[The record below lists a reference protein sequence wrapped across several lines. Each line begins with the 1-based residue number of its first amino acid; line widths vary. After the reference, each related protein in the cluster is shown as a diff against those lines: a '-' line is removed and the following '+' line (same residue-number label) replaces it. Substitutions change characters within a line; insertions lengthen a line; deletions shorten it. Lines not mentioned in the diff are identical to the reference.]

1 MQAASIVFG
10 FLLIVALCVAA
21 GLPIA
26 VRLPLYREER
36 WPMSFLLG
44 SAVVSGVFFALA
56 TVHMMR
62 RGVVLGFAVA
72 AVAVAWKYGRGFDA
86 AAAFFA
92 KIPKSAL
99 YFFLALFIPFSVLY
113 WANAMAPEWS
123 PDGSSYHLGWI
134 RKYANARGFVSPA
147 ESMYGMLSQGVELLY
162 LGAYLWGK
170 HSSAAMVHWAFFLN
184 LIWLMVCFGRR
195 IGKPVAGLAAAFF
208 VYASPVVGID
218 GTSAYIDLTTAAIGF
233 GVFYLLYVW
242 NTERVLSLVVAAGL
256 LGGFTYAAK
265 YTAAVLAVW
274 GFVVVV
280 WRGGR
285 NWRPAAVFAGMTL
298 VLSAPWMIRNALL
311 LGNPL
316 APFFNKYFP
325 NPHIHILFERLY
337 SEWLRHYDVP
347 HWWELPLEV
356 TVRGLK
362 TGGALGYLFLLA
374 PVALLALRWQAGRWL
389 LGATLFAALPFP
401 MNVGTRFLI
410 PALPFVALAMALAIE
425 VRVVLGVLMLAH
437 ALLAWPNWP
446 PGLMTKTP
454 LQESW
459 RLLRVPWKAALR
471 IEPEAGY
478 LTRRSDGY
486 RRAMLA
492 DRLMAPGTR
501 VLRSNGFA
509 ESYTDR
515 ELLVGYQS
523 ANNEVL
529 QDILYI
535 GMDDSRW
542 PKLHWNFRF
551 PKDRAVKR
559 FRLEQT
565 FAVQVVEEQW
575 NVTEVRLYQGD
586 KEVARDPAWR
596 LTAKPNPW
604 DVQMAFDNSP
614 VTRWRSWETARP
626 GMYMDVD
633 LASPQLLSRIRV
645 ESSWD
650 SPHCRVKLYVDSGDG
665 KLMPVD
671 MEPEL
676 TQEPPNVWMRREV
689 TRELLQRGVRYL
701 MFGADEFG
709 GKDLYENQKEWGIR
723 LLGEESG
730 VWLFEIEPYEPKA
743 GTREILPGN

>member
-1 MQAASIVFG
+1 MQAASILFG
-10 FLLIVALCVAA
+10 FLFVVALCTAA
-21 GLPIA
+21 GMPLVA
-26 VRLPLYREER
+26 RLPLYREER

-56 TVHMMR
+56 SVHMMR
-62 RGVVLGFAVA
+62 RGVLLALLGVA
-72 AVAVAWKYGRGFDA
+72 IWAAWKYRWTVAVGFDA
-86 AAAFFA
+86 
-92 KIPKSAL
+92 IPKSAL
-99 YFFLALFIPFSVLY
+99 YVFFGLFLPFSVLY

-134 RKYANARGFVSPA
+134 RKYANARGFVSPEA
-147 ESMYGMLSQGVELLY
+147 SMYGMLSQGVELLY

-170 HSSAAMVHWAFFLN
+170 HSAAAMVHWAFFLD

-195 IGKPVAGLAAAFF
+195 IGKPAQGLAAAFF

-218 GTSAYIDLTTAAIGF
+218 GTSAYIDLATAAIGF
-233 GVFYLLYVW
+233 GLFYLLYIW
-242 NTERVLSLVVAAGL
+242 NSERATGLLVAAGL

-274 GFVVVV
+274 GFVVVLL
-280 WRGGR
+280 RGR
-285 NWRPAAVFAGMTL
+285 HWRPAAVFAGMTL
-298 VLSAPWMIRNALL
+298 VLSAPWMIRNAVL

-325 NPHIHILFERLY
+325 NPHVHILFEKLY

-356 TVRGLK
+356 TIRGVK

-389 LGATLFAALPFP
+389 LGAALFAALPFP

-410 PALPFVALAMALAIE
+410 PALPFVALAMALALE
-425 VRVVLGVLMLAH
+425 VRLILAGLMVAH

-446 PGLMTKTP
+446 PGLITKTS
-454 LQESW
+454 LEQSW

-471 IEPEAGY
+471 IEPEKDY

-492 DRLMAPGTR
+492 DAKMRPGTR
-501 VLRSNGFA
+501 VLRVNGFA

-515 ELLVGYQS
+515 EILVGYQS
-523 ANNEVL
+523 ANNEKL

-535 GMDDSRW
+535 GADDSRW

-551 PKDRAVKR
+551 PQDRLVKR

-586 KEVARDPAWR
+586 REVPRDPAWR
-596 LTAKPNPW
+596 LMAKPNPW

-633 LASPQLLSRIRV
+633 LARPQALSRIRV

-665 KLMPVD
+665 KLVD
-671 MEPEL
+671 TGIEPEL

-689 TRELLQRGVRYL
+689 TRELLDRGVQYL

-723 LLGEESG
+723 LIGEESG
-730 VWLFEIEPYEPKA
+730 VWLFEIEPYK
-743 GTREILPGN
+743 RVLQR